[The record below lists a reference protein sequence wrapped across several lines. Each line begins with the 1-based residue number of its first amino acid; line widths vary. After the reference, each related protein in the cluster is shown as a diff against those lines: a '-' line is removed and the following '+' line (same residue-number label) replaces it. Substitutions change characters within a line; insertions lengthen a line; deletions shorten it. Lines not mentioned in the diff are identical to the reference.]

1 MNEVMLR
8 KLKELL
14 CVIVVR
20 LLAMT
25 ETKKPEFSQY
35 NIDGKAL
42 EAFLGPL
49 EANVM
54 EAIWGSKKTPITV
67 REIHEALKKTK
78 SLAYTTVMSTMD
90 RLFEKNLLDRKIEKG
105 RGGLYYVYWPALEK
119 QSFQRSAVREV
130 LSSLIDNFGEVVA
143 NCLVDET
150 VLDEEEREALKE
162 QLNKN
167 ITRKK

>member
-1 MNEVMLR
+1 MLR

-20 LLAMT
+20 LQAMT

>member
-1 MNEVMLR
+1 MAE
-8 KLKELL
+8 E
-14 CVIVVR
+14 
-20 LLAMT
+20 
-25 ETKKPEFSQY
+25 KKPDVSQY

-49 EANVM
+49 ESNIM
-54 EAIWGSKKTPITV
+54 EAIWASKKTPTTV
-67 REIHEALKKTK
+67 REIHEAIKKTK
-78 SLAYTTVMSTMD
+78 NIAYTTVMSTMD
-90 RLFEKNLLDRKIEKG
+90 RLYEKHLLDRKIEKG

-119 QSFQRSAVREV
+119 QNFQKNAVREV

-150 VLDEEEREALKE
+150 CLNEEERNALKE

-167 ITRKK
+167 MTKKKE

>member
-1 MNEVMLR
+1 MIVM
-8 KLKELL
+8 
-14 CVIVVR
+14 R
-20 LLAMT
+20 LQAMT
-25 ETKKPEFSQY
+25 EDKKPEFSQY
-35 NIDGKAL
+35 NIEGKAL

-54 EAIWGSKKTPITV
+54 ESIWGSRKTPVTV
-67 REIHEALKKTK
+67 REIYEALKKTK
-78 SLAYTTVMSTMD
+78 NLAYTTVMSTMD

-119 QSFQRSAVREV
+119 QSFQKSAVREV

-150 VLDEEEREALKE
+150 CLDEEERKALKE
-162 QLNKN
+162 QLNRN
-167 ITRKK
+167 ITKKK

>member
-1 MNEVMLR
+1 
-8 KLKELL
+8 
-14 CVIVVR
+14 
-20 LLAMT
+20 MT
-25 ETKKPEFSQY
+25 AEKKPDVSQY

-49 EANVM
+49 EANIM
-54 EAIWGSKKTPITV
+54 EAIWSSKKTPVTV
-67 REIHEALKKTK
+67 REIYEDLKKTK
-78 SLAYTTVMSTMD
+78 NIAYTTVMSTMD
-90 RLFEKNLLDRKIEKG
+90 RLYEKHLLDRKVEKG

-119 QSFQRSAVREV
+119 QLFQKSAVREV

-150 VLDEEEREALKE
+150 SLNEAERSALKE

-167 ITRKK
+167 LAKKKDQQ